1 MKKTIQLF
9 FIGFLFSLPFWLGI
23 NIFQQGLEKFL
34 VAQISRPYEDIIL
47 VQIPK
52 KPELNLSIKAGVS
65 LRLGKSGKEKILFR
79 KNPQEPLPIASLTK
93 LMTALVV
100 LADSENYDFSKVI
113 TVSKDSSGQEN
124 VPEYGNLK
132 SGEKKTIAELLN
144 LMLVYSSNDAAF
156 ALSEVGGR
164 DYFTAQMNKKA
175 ESLGLNNTR
184 FVNPTGL
191 DPENVIYSKETLN
204 YFNFSTAEDLLKL
217 SKYILNEFPL
227 IFEISLTKTA
237 HPLKNGFSDLVS
249 FQNKDLV
256 LVGGKTGYTDQAG
269 GSLLL
274 ILNKGE
280 SYIINIILGAYS
292 AKARVEEM
300 KKLLDGLKI

>member
-1 MKKTIQLF
+1 MKKTIQF
-9 FIGFLFSLPFWLGI
+9 FLISFLFSLPFWLGI
-23 NIFQQGLEKFL
+23 NIFQQELEKFL
-34 VAQISRPYEDIIL
+34 VAQISVPYQDIVL
-47 VQIPK
+47 VQIPE
-52 KPELNLSIKAGVS
+52 KPELNLSIKAGIS

-79 KNPQEPLPIASLTK
+79 KNSQEPLAIASLTK
-93 LMTALVV
+93 LITALVV
-100 LADSENYDFSKVI
+100 LTDSENYDFSKVMTI
-113 TVSKDSSGQEN
+113 SKDAAGQEN

-156 ALSEVGGR
+156 ALSEARGQ
-164 DYFTAQMNKKA
+164 DYFMEEMNKKA
-175 ESLGLNNTR
+175 ESLCLNNTH

-191 DPENVIYSKETLN
+191 DPENIVYSRETLN

-227 IFEISLTKTA
+227 IFEISLAKPG

-249 FQNKDLV
+249 FQNKDLS
-256 LVGGKTGYTDQAG
+256 LIGSKTGYTDQAG
-269 GSLLL
+269 GCLVL

-280 SYIINIILGAYS
+280 SYIINIILGADS
-292 AKARVEEM
+292 AKARVAEM
-300 KKLLDGLKI
+300 EKLLTGLKI